1 MEKKNIILL
10 AITLAVG
17 LGVGYF
23 LNDNDSGA
31 HDHQKEVAKNEIW
44 TCSMHPQIQLP
55 EPGDCPICGMDLI
68 LAGSKG
74 ASSTNPNAVHFSE
87 GEIQQNNIQV
97 IEVGEVSA
105 AKTIR
110 LDGKVRVN
118 ENNAVV
124 QSSHFAGRIEQIGV
138 QYEGEFVNK
147 GQLIA
152 KVYSPELI
160 KAQKELIEAVKM
172 KTTNPEIFEASKKKL
187 ASWKLTGSQIE
198 SIISTGKVIEELPI
212 FADNSGVIT
221 QLKVELGNYIKKG
234 QPLIH
239 LTNLSS
245 LWVEL
250 DAYERDLEWLKTGQ
264 QVRLKIKSGTQSDY
278 KGKID
283 YIDPFINA
291 KTRTAKVRVV
301 LNNAGE
307 LKPEMFASGEI
318 AVAKAKE
325 QVIAIPK
332 SAVMWTGERS
342 IVYTEIERHT
352 FTMKEVQLG
361 KDLGEYYEI
370 ISGLDKGNRIVK
382 TGTFVVDAAA
392 QLQGKPS
399 MMNQPK
405 KELKNHKTNDT
416 SSVFGLYLEATKA
429 LQMNHEKHVKMIL
442 EKVLDSIPDLKTKH
456 PHLLHNSGDTFKQG
470 FSDFSLSLKQELK
483 SNNIYLVKCPMAN
496 SDKGGFWLSD
506 KPEVDNPYFGG
517 DMLKCG
523 SVLNEIPNF
532 EQNEEQSASKKA
544 FPNFHPLIVHFP
556 IVLIVLAFL
565 FHLLSYFVTWDIH
578 HLNLWVLFGGFISAC
593 ISAFIIHPHVGDISE
608 IQKEILE
615 EHEWLSYI
623 TIGLSGIASVFYW
636 KTKNEQYG
644 WKRILL
650 TIILGIATLFISLSG
665 HHGAQL
671 THIENVQTDLNHNH

>member
-1 MEKKNIILL
+1 MEKKNIILV

-23 LNDNDSGA
+23 LNGNDSEA
-31 HDHQKEVAKNEIW
+31 HDHKKESAKNEIW
-44 TCSMHPQIQLP
+44 TCSMHPQIQLS

-68 LAGSKG
+68 PAGSEG
-74 ASSTNPNAVHFSE
+74 ASNTNPNAVHFNE
-87 GEIQQNNIQV
+87 GEIQQNNIEV
-97 IEVGEVSA
+97 IEVGEASA

-110 LDGKVRVN
+110 LDGKVKVN

-124 QSSHFAGRIEQIGV
+124 QSSHYAGRIEQIGV
-138 QYEGEFVNK
+138 QYEGELVNK

-187 ASWKLTGSQIE
+187 ASWKLTNAQIE

-212 FADNSGVIT
+212 FADNSGVVT
-221 QLKVELGNYIKKG
+221 QLKIELGNYIKKG

-264 QVRLKIKSGTQSDY
+264 QVNLKIKSGTRADY

-301 LNNAGE
+301 INNTGE

-318 AVAKAKE
+318 SVSKAKE

-332 SAVMWTGERS
+332 SAVMWTGKRS
-342 IVYTEIERHT
+342 IVYREIEHHT
-352 FTMKEVQLG
+352 FTMQEVQVG
-361 KDLGEYYEI
+361 KDLGEHYEI
-370 ISGLDKGNRIVK
+370 VSGLDKGNRIVK
-382 TGTFVVDAAA
+382 TGTFVIDAAA

-399 MMNQPK
+399 MMNKPK
-405 KELKNHKTNDT
+405 EKTSNLK
-416 SSVFGLYLEATKA
+416 SLSLFGLYLEATKA
-429 LQMNHEKHVKMIL
+429 LQSNHEKHSKMAL
-442 EKVLDSIPDLKTKH
+442 GKLLDSIPELKAQH
-456 PHLLHNSGDTFKQG
+456 PHLLHHSGDKFKQA
-470 FSDFSLSLKQELK
+470 FSDFSLSLNKELNSK
-483 SNNIYLVKCPMAN
+483 EVYLVKCPMAN

-506 KPEVDNPYFGG
+506 KPEVNNPYFGG
-517 DMLKCG
+517 GMLKCG
-523 SVLNEIPNF
+523 SV
-532 EQNEEQSASKKA
+532 
-544 FPNFHPLIVHFP
+544 
-556 IVLIVLAFL
+556 
-565 FHLLSYFVTWDIH
+565 
-578 HLNLWVLFGGFISAC
+578 ISN
-593 ISAFIIHPHVGDISE
+593 
-608 IQKEILE
+608 Q
-615 EHEWLSYI
+615 
-623 TIGLSGIASVFYW
+623 
-636 KTKNEQYG
+636 
-644 WKRILL
+644 
-650 TIILGIATLFISLSG
+650 
-665 HHGAQL
+665 
-671 THIENVQTDLNHNH
+671 

>member
-1 MEKKNIILL
+1 MEKKNIILV

-23 LNDNDSGA
+23 LNGNNSNA

-68 LAGSKG
+68 PAGSKG
-74 ASSTNPNAVHFSE
+74 TSSINPNAVRFNE
-87 GEIQQNNIQV
+87 GEIQQNNIQI
-97 IEVGEVSA
+97 IEVGEASA

-110 LDGKVRVN
+110 LDGKVKVN

-124 QSSHFAGRIEQIGV
+124 QSSHFGGRIEQIGV
-138 QYEGEFVNK
+138 QYEGELVNE
-147 GQLIA
+147 GQIIA

-160 KAQKELIEAVKM
+160 KAQKELIEAIKI
-172 KTTNPEIFEASKKKL
+172 KKSNPEIFESSKKKL
-187 ASWKLTGSQIE
+187 ASWKLTDAQIE
-198 SIISTGKVIEELPI
+198 SIISNGEVIEELPI
-212 FADNSGVIT
+212 FADKSGVVT
-221 QLKVELGNYIKKG
+221 QLKVELGSYIKKG

-264 QVRLKIKSGTQSDY
+264 QVQLKIKSGSQSDY
-278 KGKID
+278 KGRID

-291 KTRTAKVRVV
+291 ETRTAKVRVV

-342 IVYTEIERHT
+342 IVYTEVERHT

-361 KDLGEYYEI
+361 KDLGEHYEI
-370 ISGLDKGNRIVK
+370 VSGLDKGNRIVK
-382 TGTFVVDAAA
+382 TGTFVIDAAA

-399 MMNQPK
+399 MMNKPK
-405 KELKNHKTNDT
+405 KELESHSNSTT

-429 LQMNHEKHVKMIL
+429 LQSNHEKHSK
-442 EKVLDSIPDLKTKH
+442 KVLGKLLDSIPNLKTQH
-456 PHLLHNSGDTFKQG
+456 PHLLHYSGDEFKQA
-470 FSDFSLSLKQELK
+470 FSDFSLSLNKELN
-483 SNNIYLVKCPMAN
+483 STEVYLVKCPMAN
-496 SDKGGFWLSD
+496 SDKGGYWLAD

-517 DMLKCG
+517 EMLKCG
-523 SVLNEIPNF
+523 SVINN
-532 EQNEEQSASKKA
+532 K
-544 FPNFHPLIVHFP
+544 
-556 IVLIVLAFL
+556 
-565 FHLLSYFVTWDIH
+565 
-578 HLNLWVLFGGFISAC
+578 
-593 ISAFIIHPHVGDISE
+593 
-608 IQKEILE
+608 
-615 EHEWLSYI
+615 
-623 TIGLSGIASVFYW
+623 
-636 KTKNEQYG
+636 
-644 WKRILL
+644 
-650 TIILGIATLFISLSG
+650 
-665 HHGAQL
+665 
-671 THIENVQTDLNHNH
+671 